1 MYFQWVFTWFSND
14 YIFTIIRASY
24 WTICFPI
31 FKKTKNKQKIVKGE
45 AETINSDVT
54 EGETQREISDIEEE
68 YIPET
73 LPIIISV
80 NQKYKEH
87 LEDNRF
93 LSRMKKIFLFDTD
106 IGSQILLSTTHRLF
120 LKIKW

>member
-1 MYFQWVFTWFSND
+1 MGFLPGFPTI
-14 YIFTIIRASY
+14 IFTIIRASY

-31 FKKTKNKQKIVKGE
+31 FKKQKQAKIVKGE

-106 IGSQILLSTTHRLF
+106 IDPRYCCQLLTDYS
-120 LKIKW
+120 